1 MELENLGASTR
12 SVHAGE
18 SPDPLTGSLTPPL
31 YQSSVY
37 AFRDA
42 AQGADLFAG
51 RGEGY
56 IYTRLGNPTLKT
68 LERKLALLEGA
79 DDAVVTSS
87 GMAAIATATAA
98 LARAGDHVVSAE
110 VIYGATYT
118 LFHDVW
124 SRFGLETSFVNSTDP
139 DEYRKAIR
147 KNTRIIFIETPSN
160 PTMEVIDI
168 AALAEIARESGAC
181 LMVDNTFA
189 TPINQNP
196 LALGA
201 HLVAHSASKYLG
213 GHADVIA
220 GAVAGSATLIKEVR
234 QNLKVLGTVLGPFE
248 GWLILRGLK
257 TLALRVARHN
267 ENGLAVARFLEGRPE
282 VSRVFYPGLK
292 SHPGHETAARQMRGF
307 GGMLSFELKGG
318 HDSGIRLVNSVR
330 LCTLAVSLGDVCS
343 LIEHPASMTHAGV
356 PLEERLRGGI
366 SDGLV
371 RLSVGIEDAPDI
383 IADLGQALDRAS

>member
-18 SPDPLTGSLTPPL
+18 SPEPVTGSLTPPL

-68 LERKLALLEGA
+68 LEKKLALLEGA

-98 LARAGDHVVSAE
+98 LARAGDHIVSAE

-124 SRFGLETSFVNSTDP
+124 SRFGLETTFVTSTSP
-139 DEYRKAIR
+139 DDYRKALR
-147 KNTRIIFIETPSN
+147 KNTRLIFIETPSN
-160 PTMEVIDI
+160 PTMDVIDI
-168 AALAEIARESGAC
+168 SALAEIAREAGAY
-181 LMVDNTFA
+181 LIVDNTFA

-220 GAVAGSATLIKEVR
+220 GAVAGPATLIKEVR
-234 QNLKVLGTVLGPFE
+234 QILKTTGTVLGPFE

-267 ENGLAVARFLEGRPE
+267 ENALAVARFLEGRLA
-282 VSRVFYPGLK
+282 VGRVFYPGLE
-292 SHPGHETAARQMRGF
+292 SHPGHRIAASQMRGF

-318 HDSGIRLVNSVR
+318 HDAGIRLVNSVR
-330 LCTLAVSLGDVCS
+330 LCTLAVSLGDVRT

-356 PLEERLRGGI
+356 PQEERLRGGI

-371 RLSVGIEDAPDI
+371 RLSAGIEDAPDI
-383 IADLGQALDRAS
+383 IADLGQALDRAG